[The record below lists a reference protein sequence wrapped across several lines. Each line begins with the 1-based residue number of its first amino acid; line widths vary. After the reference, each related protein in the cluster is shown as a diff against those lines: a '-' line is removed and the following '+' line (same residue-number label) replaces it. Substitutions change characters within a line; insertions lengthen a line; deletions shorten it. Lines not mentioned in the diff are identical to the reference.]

1 MELLNLVNAKAA
13 LLRRLERLNP
23 NLDIQADPDVEV
35 ARIKALVKRLS
46 SKVLQHHFI
55 LEL

>member
-23 NLDIQADPDVEV
+23 NLDIQEDPDVEV